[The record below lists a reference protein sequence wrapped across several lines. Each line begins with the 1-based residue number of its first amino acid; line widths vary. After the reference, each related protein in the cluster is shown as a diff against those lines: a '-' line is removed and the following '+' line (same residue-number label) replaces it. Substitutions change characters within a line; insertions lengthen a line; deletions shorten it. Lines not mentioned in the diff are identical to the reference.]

1 MHIIYCAQ
9 VCLCSHVVI
18 DRLFSHSQYPSSLL
32 APNSAPQSHLH
43 IGLPFGTPILCLQL
57 EQVLIR
63 LGSFSPLCVS
73 FLSRSRS
80 IKKRPSCFL
89 FEIVLLFTFFF
100 CRSIFFL
107 FHCVTLHPHHISISD
122 VIRNSISC
130 LQAPQVRVC
139 GGFIF
144 LIPAC
149 DFFRK
154 FVPSCGDTI
163 RVLSICDSPFSFLL
177 SFPFAPFLPFFKV
190 TALSSPGMP
199 TCDDGAFDVMPSVFD
214 ILHAFYS
221 SIYQRLSKL
230 TLIVHDR
237 LECMTAFPL
246 RLLVSNITLPCF
258 EKAPFS

>member
-1 MHIIYCAQ
+1 M
-9 VCLCSHVVI
+9 
-18 DRLFSHSQYPSSLL
+18 
-32 APNSAPQSHLH
+32 
-43 IGLPFGTPILCLQL
+43 
-57 EQVLIR
+57 
-63 LGSFSPLCVS
+63 
-73 FLSRSRS
+73 
-80 IKKRPSCFL
+80 KKRPSCFL
-89 FEIVLLFTFFF
+89 FEIVLLFTFCF

-107 FHCVTLHPHHISISD
+107 FHCITLHPHHISISD
-122 VIRNSISC
+122 AIRNSISC

-139 GGFIF
+139 GGFLF
-144 LIPAC
+144 VIPAC
-149 DFFRK
+149 DFVRCFG
-154 FVPSCGDTI
+154 PCGGDVI
-163 RVLSICDSPFSFLL
+163 HVLCIMCLTFFL

-237 LECMTAFPL
+237 LEFMTAFPL
-246 RLLVSNITLPCF
+246 RLPVSNITLPCF